1 MLAALSGCQ
10 KEEEIFDNSRFYAY
24 STPISPFTATV
35 VSYLQKQDDST
46 HLSVAISKRY
56 GFPVWNKAQYVKSG
70 NKVLLFVPLAKNE
83 EKSVG
88 GVWYFTQEGNSISYR
103 VLGNNPSQAGFD
115 QYFWM
120 IDYFNQVLFANSV
133 YQYKSPKTNG
143 YLKTEASD
151 GLFITRCVDTFI
163 NDYFTGTHCWDVFND
178 GNGDGSLG
186 ATDLSGNGDNFTP
199 PSGGSTNPADPN
211 PEVDT
216 KDPSFKDTKADC
228 VFGKLVGRTATSI
241 YDPNTVVGKLL
252 KDFWG
257 KESVT
262 DITFKISDNFSS
274 ASKHANSQMK
284 DNKIIVT
291 LNQSYINSCSMVE
304 LARTLI
310 HESIHAE
317 LSVKVAKLEGYFGKD
332 MMLDKEFSDL
342 WSKYKILKD
351 LDQQQHNLMAENYI
365 NTIAKGVE
373 AYHMNNRAEF
383 EETRSTQIGEEW
395 FNYDE
400 FYKSIAWVGLDK
412 TSQYTEKS
420 KDTDWKTKYDRYRV
434 RANSWDTKSCN

>member
-10 KEEEIFDNSRFYAY
+10 KEEEIFDSSRFYAY

-46 HLSVAISKRY
+46 HLSVAISKHY

-88 GVWYFTQEGNSISYR
+88 GVWYFTQEENSISYR

-199 PSGGSTNPADPN
+199 PSGGSTNPSDPN
-211 PEVDT
+211 PNSELIPDSQLELLSPHEKANTQLAWMDT
-216 KDPSFKDTKADC
+216 HGGKD
-228 VFGKLVGRTATSI
+228 VVTAI
-241 YDPNTVVGKLL
+241 L
-252 KDFWG
+252 
-257 KESVT
+257 
-262 DITFKISDNFSS
+262 
-274 ASKHANSQMK
+274 
-284 DNKIIVT
+284 
-291 LNQSYINSCSMVE
+291 
-304 LARTLI
+304 
-310 HESIHAE
+310 
-317 LSVKVAKLEGYFGKD
+317 KVAYATGLTES
-332 MMLDKEFSDL
+332 DKT
-342 WSKYKILKD
+342 KIYQAID
-351 LDQQQHNLMAENYI
+351 VA
-365 NTIAKGVE
+365 
-373 AYHMNNRAEF
+373 
-383 EETRSTQIGEEW
+383 
-395 FNYDE
+395 
-400 FYKSIAWVGLDK
+400 YKSLKA
-412 TSQYTEKS
+412 QYIMAVFRPVAETLKPVLEL
-420 KDTDWKTKYDRYRV
+420 RL
-434 RANSWDTKSCN
+434 

>member
-1 MLAALSGCQ
+1 MKRLLTYVLILGGVMLAALSGCQ
-10 KEEEIFDNSRFYAY
+10 KEEEIFDSSRFYAY

-88 GVWYFTQEGNSISYR
+88 GVWYFTQEENSISYR

-199 PSGGSTNPADPN
+199 PSGGSTNPSDPN
-211 PEVDT
+211 PNSELIPDSQLELLSPHEKANTQLAWMDT
-216 KDPSFKDTKADC
+216 HGGKDVVTAILKVAYATGLTESDKTKIYQAIDVAYKSLKAQYIMAVFRPVAETLKPVLELALINNASYALIKGVLESIKTISGAADFLNFSNTAKI
-228 VFGKLVGRTATSI
+228 VGGLKPLELGSTGRTAASNLSEVLAMKEIMSNPLRGAVIENIKPLTDTRWLGWRKMQYEHISLDGSKI
-241 YDPNTVVGKLL
+241 VIHYNGK
-252 KDFWG
+252 WENG
-257 KESVT
+257 
-262 DITFKISDNFSS
+262 
-274 ASKHANSQMK
+274 
-284 DNKIIVT
+284 
-291 LNQSYINSCSMVE
+291 
-304 LARTLI
+304 
-310 HESIHAE
+310 
-317 LSVKVAKLEGYFGKD
+317 
-332 MMLDKEFSDL
+332 
-342 WSKYKILKD
+342 ILKAID
-351 LDQQQHNLMAENYI
+351 DFKFI
-365 NTIAKGVE
+365 
-373 AYHMNNRAEF
+373 
-383 EETRSTQIGEEW
+383 
-395 FNYDE
+395 
-400 FYKSIAWVGLDK
+400 
-412 TSQYTEKS
+412 SQ
-420 KDTDWKTKYDRYRV
+420 
-434 RANSWDTKSCN
+434 